1 MRDLVARLLTMTRI
15 LITLEVDTS
24 RKHAVEA
31 DVYLCDSRRFR
42 RLTGWQPQ
50 ISLDR
55 TLRDT
60 LEYWR
65 RSERR
70 AA

>member
-1 MRDLVARLLTMTRI
+1 MTRRKI
-15 LITLEVDTS
+15 ALEVEPD
-24 RKHAVEA
+24 RQHAVEA
-31 DVYLCDSRRFR
+31 DVYLCDSLRFR
-42 RLTGWQPQ
+42 RLTGWQPR

-65 RSERR
+65 RCERH

>member
-1 MRDLVARLLTMTRI
+1 M
-15 LITLEVDTS
+15 EVDAG
-24 RKHAVEA
+24 RKHEVEA
-31 DVYLCDSRRFR
+31 DVYLCDSLRFR
-42 RLTGWQPQ
+42 RLTGWAPQ

-60 LEYWR
+60 LDYWR
-65 RSERR
+65 RCERR